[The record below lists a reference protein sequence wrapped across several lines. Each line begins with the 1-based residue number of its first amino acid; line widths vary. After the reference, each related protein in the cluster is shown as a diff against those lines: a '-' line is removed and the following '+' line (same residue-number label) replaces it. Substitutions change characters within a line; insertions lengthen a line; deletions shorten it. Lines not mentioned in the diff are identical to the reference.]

1 MVLFIARLSQLNFT
15 SIHKISFVSFS
26 LCSNQQDYTRVW
38 LLCEVQVS
46 RLLPQWITDYAARR
60 AMPRATTWLRPQVE
74 AANAAA
80 RELVPREY
88 DRHLLLVRVR
98 ARAS

>member
-1 MVLFIARLSQLNFT
+1 MHICGFIHRTLITIFISLICLPLLFYFYNTNL
-15 SIHKISFVSFS
+15 
-26 LCSNQQDYTRVW
+26 QDYTRVW

-74 AANAAA
+74 AANALWLNKK
-80 RELVPREY
+80 RR
-88 DRHLLLVRVR
+88 RRR
-98 ARAS
+98 